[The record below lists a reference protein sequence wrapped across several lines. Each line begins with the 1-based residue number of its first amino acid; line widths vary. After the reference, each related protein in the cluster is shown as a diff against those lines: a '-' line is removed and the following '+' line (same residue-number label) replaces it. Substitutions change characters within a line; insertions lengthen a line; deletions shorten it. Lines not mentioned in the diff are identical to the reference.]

1 MSNALRGRIE
11 QSSDHAAVIA
21 RDIAERGSAK
31 VVLGNLRRSAD
42 LPGEMALQNAFGHH
56 ATQSV
61 PQKLVRLVGYR
72 DPGQDRPI

>member
-1 MSNALRGRIE
+1 MSNALRSLSD

-21 RDIAERGSAK
+21 RNKLGTAK
-31 VVLGNLRRSAD
+31 VVIGNLRRSAD
-42 LPGEMALQNAFGHH
+42 LPGEMALQNMFGHH

-72 DPGQDRPI
+72 DPAQDRPI